1 MPTTK
6 RTPIFRGTGTALV
19 TPFDSRGEV
28 DIRALARLVKFQADG
43 GVEAILPVGTTG
55 ESVTLTDAEQ
65 AVVIATVRERAPERI
80 KIIAGAG
87 SNSTA
92 KTVQLARAA
101 ARAGADGLLVVGPY
115 YNKPTQEGFYRHYA
129 EVASATELPVI
140 MYNVPGRTASN
151 MAAATTLRLAREFPT
166 LNGVKEASG
175 NFEQIMEILRG
186 RPKGFGVW
194 SGDDS
199 ITFPLMALG
208 ADGVVSVVS
217 NEMPREF
224 STMVRLCLQKKFD
237 AALKIH
243 NRLLPLMTANFIESS
258 PIPVKAALAMMGM
271 IGERYRL
278 PLVPMGK
285 ENRKRFAGVL
295 KELGLV

>member
-1 MPTTK
+1 MK
-6 RTPIFRGTGTALV
+6 RIPLFRGTGTALV
-19 TPFDSRGEV
+19 TPFDVRGGI
-28 DIRALARLVKFQADG
+28 DLGALVSIVRFQAAA

-65 AVVIATVRERAPERI
+65 AIVIATVRERAPRTV
-80 KIIAGAG
+80 KVIAGAG

-92 KTVQLARAA
+92 KSVQLARAA
-101 ARAGADGLLVVGPY
+101 ARAGADGILCVAPY

-129 EVASATELPVI
+129 EIADNTDLPII

-151 MAAATTLRLAREFPT
+151 MTAETTLRLAEDIPNI
-166 LNGVKEASG
+166 NGIKEASG
-175 NFEQIMEILRG
+175 NFEQIMEILRR

-194 SGDDS
+194 SGDDA

-208 ADGVVSVVS
+208 ADGVVSVIS

-224 STMVRLCLQKKFD
+224 SDMVRLCLRGRYD
-237 AALKIH
+237 AALKVH
-243 NRLLPLMTANFIESS
+243 NKLLPLMSANFIESN
-258 PIPVKAALAMMGM
+258 PIPVKAALAMMGK

-285 ENRKRFAGVL
+285 ENRKKFARILRDL
-295 KELGLV
+295 KLI

>member
-1 MPTTK
+1 MT

-19 TPFDSRGEV
+19 TPFDARGEV
-28 DIRALARLVKFQADG
+28 DLRALAGLVKFQADG

-55 ESVTLTDAEQ
+55 ESVTLSEAEQ
-65 AVVIATVRERAPERI
+65 AIVIAAVRERAPKRI

-92 KTVQLARAA
+92 KTVQLAKAA
-101 ARAGADGLLVVGPY
+101 ARAGADGILVVGPY

-129 EVASATELPVI
+129 EVASATDLPVI
-140 MYNVPGRTASN
+140 MYNVPGRTSSN

-166 LNGVKEASG
+166 INGIKEASG
-175 NFEQIMEILRG
+175 NFDQIMEILRS

-199 ITFPLMALG
+199 ITFPMMALG

-217 NEMPREF
+217 NELPREF
-224 STMVRLCLQKKFD
+224 STMVRLCLRKKYD

-243 NRLLPLMTANFIESS
+243 NRLLPLMAANFIESS
-258 PIPVKAALAMMGM
+258 PIPVKAALAMMGK

-278 PLVPMGK
+278 PLVPMGR
-285 ENRKRFAGVL
+285 ENRKKFAAVL
-295 KELGLV
+295 KEQGLV

>member
-1 MPTTK
+1 MATTK

-19 TPFDSRGEV
+19 TPFDNRGEV
-28 DIRALARLVKFQADG
+28 DLAALARLVKFQAGG

-55 ESVTLTDAEQ
+55 ESVTLSDAEQ
-65 AVVIATVRERAPERI
+65 AVVISTVRERAPERVKVI
-80 KIIAGAG
+80 PGAG

-92 KTVQLARAA
+92 KTVQLAKSAE
-101 ARAGADGLLVVGPY
+101 RAGADGLLVVGPY

-129 EVASATELPVI
+129 EVASATRLPVI
-140 MYNVPGRTASN
+140 MYNVPGRTSSN
-151 MAAATTLRLAREFPT
+151 MAAATTLRLARDFPNI
-166 LNGVKEASG
+166 NGIKEASG
-175 NFEQIMEILRG
+175 NFEQIMEILRA

-208 ADGVVSVVS
+208 ADGVVSVVA
-217 NEMPREF
+217 NEVPREF
-224 STMVRLCLQKKFD
+224 STMVRLCLRRRYD

-243 NRLLPLMTANFIESS
+243 NRLLPLMSANFIESN

-285 ENRKRFAGVL
+285 ENRRKFAAVL
-295 KELGLV
+295 KGLGLA